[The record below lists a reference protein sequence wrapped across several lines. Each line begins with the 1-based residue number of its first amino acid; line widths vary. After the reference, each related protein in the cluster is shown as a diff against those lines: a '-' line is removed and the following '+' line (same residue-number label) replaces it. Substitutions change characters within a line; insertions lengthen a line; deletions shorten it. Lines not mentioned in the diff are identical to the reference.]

1 MNTKKGNMKN
11 KKMIKPLTDFM
22 TDITKEERKFID
34 QEKKYYEVVI
44 ALRKR
49 REKLGLTQEKLAELS
64 NVPRT
69 TITKVESGTRNA
81 TLQTLMS
88 LAQAMGSTFEVKL
101 R

>member
-1 MNTKKGNMKN
+1 MTN
-11 KKMIKPLTDFM
+11 KVMTKPLNDFM
-22 TDITKEERKFID
+22 KDVSKEERKFID
-34 QEKKYYEVVI
+34 QEKKYYEVVV

-64 NVPRT
+64 NIPRT